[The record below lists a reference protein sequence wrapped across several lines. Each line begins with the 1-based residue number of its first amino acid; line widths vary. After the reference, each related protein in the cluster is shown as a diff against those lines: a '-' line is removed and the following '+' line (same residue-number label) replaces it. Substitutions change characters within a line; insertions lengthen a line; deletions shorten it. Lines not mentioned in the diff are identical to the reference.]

1 MHFLFYAWF
10 SKINIYLQF
19 PTNESRKNPRGE
31 AFFDTRLAGARNVPP
46 EFLNSGGYT
55 KHTNFKAIDT
65 KSVAFFYFTK
75 KGERKNG

>member
-1 MHFLFYAWF
+1 MFE
-10 SKINIYLQF
+10 KIF
-19 PTNESRKNPRGE
+19 NPPGE
-31 AFFDTRLAGARNVPP
+31 VKSGKGLAGARNVPP
-46 EFLNSGGYT
+46 EFLNSGDT

>member
-1 MHFLFYAWF
+1 MGEK
-10 SKINIYLQF
+10 S
-19 PTNESRKNPRGE
+19 NPPGE
-31 AFFDTRLAGARNVPP
+31 VKSDKALAGARNVPP